1 MRGEGDHAEHGGGGE
16 IGRGGLDRERM
27 RPPPPPRRGPPPP
40 RGEGGLNEAV
50 LAAARGWLGTPYRHQ
65 ASVKGEG
72 ADCLGLVRGVWR
84 EVVGEEPE
92 APPPYRADWAEVGGE
107 ETLLHAARRRL
118 VEVPPA
124 MARAGDVLLFRM
136 SAGCPV
142 KHCAILSARDGPE
155 WRMIHAYWGRSVVE
169 SWMGPWWRRR
179 LVAAFRWPGT
189 KES

>member
-1 MRGEGDHAEHGGGGE
+1 MRAE
-16 IGRGGLDRERM
+16 
-27 RPPPPPRRGPPPP
+27 
-40 RGEGGLNEAV
+40 V
-50 LAAARGWLGTPYRHQ
+50 VAAARGWLGTPYRHQ

-92 APPPYRADWAEVGGE
+92 TPPAYRADWAEVGGE
-107 ETLLHAARRRL
+107 EALLQAARRRL
-118 VEVPPA
+118 VEVPLA

-142 KHCAILSARDGPE
+142 KHCAILSADDGPE
-155 WRMIHAYWGRSVVE
+155 WKMIHAYWGRSVVE

-179 LVAAFRWPGT
+179 LVAAFRWPAT
-189 KES
+189 KET